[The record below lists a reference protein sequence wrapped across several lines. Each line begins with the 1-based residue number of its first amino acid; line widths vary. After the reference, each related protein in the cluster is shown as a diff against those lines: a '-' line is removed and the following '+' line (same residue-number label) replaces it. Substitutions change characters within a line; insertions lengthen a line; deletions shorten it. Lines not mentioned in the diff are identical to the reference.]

1 MPHKPD
7 STSQK
12 FLITG
17 ASSGLG
23 LEVANQLIAQGH
35 EVILV
40 ARRKSLLEETVL
52 KFTNKATYLAGDLT
66 DEKFINQLIMK
77 LPLDLSGVYINAG
90 GPPAKLFSETTLTDW
105 DEAYKIL
112 IRWKVLLIQ
121 NLLPI
126 FKKNNYGRIILSES
140 TSINRPVKNLVLSN
154 SLRMTII
161 GLVKT
166 LVMENQKSGI
176 TFNILAPGYHETKAL
191 ERLYEKLSIQ
201 EGISIKQ
208 AKDKLASSIPTGET
222 GSVEDF
228 ASLVSW
234 LLCSKSSFVTGQ
246 IFTIDGGVS
255 I

>member
-1 MPHKPD
+1 MLLKPD
-7 STSQK
+7 STIQK

-23 LEVANQLIAQGH
+23 LEVARYLLAQGH
-35 EVILV
+35 DVFLV
-40 ARRKSLLEETVL
+40 ARRESLLEEINL
-52 KFTNKATYLAGDLT
+52 EFSNKATCLAGDLT
-66 DEKFINQLIMK
+66 DEKFLHQLVKK
-77 LPLDLSGVYINAG
+77 LPADLNGVFINAG
-90 GPPAKLFSETTLTDW
+90 GPPAKLFTETTLNDW

-112 IRWKVLLIQ
+112 IRWKVFLIQ

-126 FKKNNYGRIILSES
+126 FKKNDYGRIILSES
-140 TSINRPVKNLVLSN
+140 TSINRPLKNLVLSN
-154 SLRMTII
+154 SLRMAII

-201 EGISIKQ
+201 EGISIYQ
-208 AKDKLASSIPTGET
+208 AKDILTSAIPTGKT

-228 ASLVSW
+228 ASLASW
-234 LLCSKSSFVTGQ
+234 LLSSKSSFVTGQ

>member
-1 MPHKPD
+1 MPLKPD
-7 STSQK
+7 STTQK

-23 LEVANQLIAQGH
+23 LEVARYLLAQGH
-35 EVILV
+35 DVFLV
-40 ARRKSLLEETVL
+40 ARRESLLEEINL
-52 KFTNKATYLAGDLT
+52 EFSNKATYLAGDLA
-66 DEKFINQLIMK
+66 DEKFIHQLVKK
-77 LPLDLSGVYINAG
+77 LPPDLNGVFINAG
-90 GPPAKLFSETTLTDW
+90 GPPAKLFTETTLTDW

-112 IRWKVLLIQ
+112 IRWKVHLVL

-126 FKKNNYGRIILSES
+126 FKKNDYGRIILSES

-154 SLRMTII
+154 SLRMAII

-166 LVMENQKSGI
+166 LVMENKKSGI

-201 EGISIKQ
+201 EGISTSQ
-208 AKDKLASSIPTGET
+208 AKEKIVSTIPTGKT
-222 GSVEDF
+222 GAVEDF
-228 ASLVSW
+228 ASLASW
-234 LLCSKSSFVTGQ
+234 LLSSKSSFVTGQ
-246 IFTIDGGVS
+246 IFTLDGGVS